1 MKKIFTRSLIILLVA
16 AFCISL
22 VVASGCSSTKSQK
35 RNDETMETFLSK
47 DKPSY

>member
-1 MKKIFTRSLIILLVA
+1 MKKIFTKTLIILLAA
-16 AFCISL
+16 AFCMSL

-35 RNDETMETFLSK
+35 KNGETVGTFLSK